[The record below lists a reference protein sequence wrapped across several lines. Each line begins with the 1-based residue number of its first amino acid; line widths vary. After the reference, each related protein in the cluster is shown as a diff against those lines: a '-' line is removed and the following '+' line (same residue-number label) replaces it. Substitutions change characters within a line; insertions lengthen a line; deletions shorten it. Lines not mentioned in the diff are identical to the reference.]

1 MKRLLEMSLPLI
13 WCWVILIV
21 MNTSFLSNVIVAAPM
36 PDQKHETSPMK
47 EVQTFMKEDIKV
59 KDWNNN
65 SISEMK
71 PEITDHKFNFDED
84 KDGVMKSQDLKKL
97 WNTISTTTVTK
108 STTVGKETSK
118 ISPFVVVAIILSGIV
133 GLYIVYLLLLLS
145 VVSWT
150 YVFQRCNMYNYVEVV
165 E

>member
-59 KDWNNN
+59 KDLNNN
-65 SISEMK
+65 AIK
-71 PEITDHKFNFDED
+71 PEITDHKFNFDKD

-97 WNTISTTTVTK
+97 WNTIPTTTVTK

-118 ISPFVVVAIILSGIV
+118 ISPFVVVAIVLSGIV
-133 GLYIVYLLLLLS
+133 GLYIGYLLLLLS

>member
-1 MKRLLEMSLPLI
+1 
-13 WCWVILIV
+13 
-21 MNTSFLSNVIVAAPM
+21 
-36 PDQKHETSPMK
+36 
-47 EVQTFMKEDIKV
+47 MKEDIKV
-59 KDWNNN
+59 KDLNNN
-65 SISEMK
+65 AIK

-97 WNTISTTTVTK
+97 WNTIPTTTVTK

>member
-1 MKRLLEMSLPLI
+1 MPLLLI
-13 WCWVILIV
+13 RSWVILVVI
-21 MNTSFLSNVIVAAPM
+21 NFFFLSNVIVAAPI
-36 PDQKHETSPMK
+36 PEQKHETSPMK
-47 EVQTFMKEDIKV
+47 AVQTFTKEDIKI
-59 KDWNNN
+59 KDWSSN

-71 PEITDHKFNFDED
+71 LEITHQKYNFDED
-84 KDGVMKSQDLKKL
+84 KDDVMKSQDLKKL
-97 WNTISTTTVTK
+97 WNSIPTTTVSK
-108 STTVGKETSK
+108 STTIGKETSK

-133 GLYIVYLLLLLS
+133 GLYIMYLLLLLS

>member
-1 MKRLLEMSLPLI
+1 MSLLLI
-13 WCWVILIV
+13 RSWVILIV
-21 MNTSFLSNVIVAAPM
+21 VNTSFLSNVIVAAPI
-36 PDQKHETSPMK
+36 PEQKHETSPMK
-47 EVQTFMKEDIKV
+47 EVQIFMKKDIKV
-59 KDWNNN
+59 QDWNNN

-84 KDGVMKSQDLKKL
+84 KDGVMKLQDLKKL
-97 WNTISTTTVTK
+97 WNTIPTTTVSK
-108 STTVGKETSK
+108 KTTVGKETSK
-118 ISPFVVVAIILSGIV
+118 ISPFVVVAIILSGVV

-150 YVFQRCNMYNYVEVV
+150 YVFQRCNMYNYIEVV

>member
-1 MKRLLEMSLPLI
+1 MKRLSEMSHLLI
-13 WCWVILIV
+13 RCWVILIV
-21 MNTSFLSNVIVAAPM
+21 MNTSFLSDVIVAAPISE
-36 PDQKHETSPMK
+36 QKHETSPMK

-65 SISEMK
+65 AISEMK
-71 PEITDHKFNFDED
+71 PEITNHKFNFDED
-84 KDGVMKSQDLKKL
+84 KDGVMKSQELKKL
-97 WNTISTTTVTK
+97 WNTIPITTVSK
-108 STTVGKETSK
+108 STTIGKETSK

-150 YVFQRCNMYNYVEVV
+150 YVFQRCNMYNYVEVI